1 MHIQTIIVFSAVIL
15 IVFVAFVY
23 GEVRHFRNDRPVFCL
38 FILCGMLSDVLSF
51 AYDMVTAFNFDISW
65 DGFSLAVLASVGSS
79 LSFFGAAMEMIAFL
93 KSKGLDCSFRGFGLR
108 TFLLALIPVALE
120 ISVMTVVAADA
131 VYAAQYV
138 ICALCLAFATYPM
151 TLVAFRRDDGTGIVK
166 ALRPCCWSCFAFSL
180 THMLVS
186 LSAYIGLIPFLV
198 IMILYGI
205 AGILIVAALERGS
218 KRWI

>member
-23 GEVRHFRNDRPVFCL
+23 GEVRHFRPVFCL

-65 DGFSLAVLASVGSS
+65 DGFSLAVLVSVGSS
-79 LSFFGAAMEMIAFL
+79 LFFFGAAMEMIAFL